1 VAHSLLHQILV
12 SDLVLPL
19 ALAQTPDQQTLPR
32 FGVRLASDTC
42 LRGDV
47 VVAERTR
54 VPADGWYVDGPPLLM
69 VEVMSAASAH
79 SDLGPKKDLL
89 ARFGVP
95 ALWVVE
101 PAGRLPKVI
110 VFELEGGELVER
122 ARLSGDRPYRV
133 TRPFEMKLVPEE
145 IFEQLSPRP
154 AGGTNKADKTD
165 KTGKADKAANSAGKR
180 GKDGKIMT
188 ETDQTGADLPPAE
201 QKILIDAFGYRWPTG
216 AEKAELWDGCAVFY
230 GVWDERDIEIAGR
243 AYPGRVVRLDQEPG
257 QPGTLRVMPA
267 AAQPPEATAAA
278 APPVAADGAAE
289 RADDGD
295 HGGHDGHDGRTDQAG
310 E

>member
-47 VVAERTR
+47 VVADRTR
-54 VPADGWYVDGPPLLM
+54 VPVDGWYVDGPPLLM
-69 VEVMSAASAH
+69 VEVMSEASAH

-101 PAGRLPKVI
+101 PAGRLPKVV

-122 ARLSGDRPYRV
+122 ARLSGDRPYLV

-145 IFEQLSPRP
+145 IFEQLGLRP
-154 AGGTNKADKTD
+154 TGGTNKADRAD
-165 KTGKADKAANSAGKR
+165 KADKSGKAADRAGKR
-180 GKDGKIMT
+180 GNDGRIMT
-188 ETDQTGADLPPAE
+188 KTDQTGADLPPAE
-201 QKILIDAFGYRWPTG
+201 QKILIDTFGYRWPTG
-216 AEKAELWDGCAVFY
+216 AEKVELWDGCAVFY
-230 GVWDERDIEIAGR
+230 GVWDERDLEIAGR

-257 QPGTLRVMPA
+257 RPGTLRVMPA
-267 AAQPPEATAAA
+267 AAAAPEAAANAGPPAAA
-278 APPVAADGAAE
+278 AGPDERAE
-289 RADDGD
+289 RADHGD
-295 HGGHDGHDGRTDQAG
+295 HDGRTDQID